1 MAKATFSMIAA
12 PLVLVLAFGIA
23 GCSKEESASLEEALT
38 LFRQNRLE
46 EALPLF
52 EEFVDRQEKNAE
64 AHVWLAE
71 TYRRL
76 NRTDEAI
83 EQARIALE
91 LEPCNSFA
99 HTVMADASVPPPGDS
114 EIPNSQAS
122 WDHLL
127 KAIECDSTEGN
138 AWVSIWGFAI
148 RRGETAMLRTSLRK
162 MVETRFLT
170 DAALSF
176 GRWLLRTLPE
186 NAILITNGDMD
197 TYPAM
202 AVQEAEGFR
211 TDVTVVERGLL
222 NLPWGLRFVRDDGG
236 VPLPYQ
242 DSELD
247 TLSTLRSADGIAVH
261 PADLVFQGWVADVR
275 LGSYPRPI
283 TLAVTVYEEFYAGV
297 KEYLQYAGPYFLME
311 PAPVVTAQN
320 MFALR
325 ECINGIEE
333 GDFMGP
339 WVSGRDY
346 SPVRGLY
353 TKEIVR
359 NVTHA
364 ALVYAELLIDE
375 KEYEEAEKMLTW
387 AEDFEERTELG
398 PVYGG
403 RIQELRE
410 NLASKR

>member
-1 MAKATFSMIAA
+1 MTKALLSLIVAA
-12 PLVLVLAFGIA
+12 PVLVLVIAVA
-23 GCSKEESASLEEALT
+23 GCSKEEPARLEEALT
-38 LFRQNRLE
+38 LFRQNKLE
-46 EALPLF
+46 EALPLL
-52 EEFVDRQEKNAE
+52 EELVAREEKNAE
-64 AHVWLAE
+64 EHIWLAE

-76 NRTDEAI
+76 RRTEEAI

-99 HTVMADASVPPPGDS
+99 YTVMADASVPPPGDS
-114 EIPNSQAS
+114 DIANSQTS

-148 RRGETAMLRTSLRK
+148 RRGETEMLRTSLRK

-186 NAILITNGDMD
+186 NAILITNGDVD

-247 TLSTLRSADGIAVH
+247 TLSTFRGADGSAVH
-261 PADLVFQGWVADVR
+261 PADRVFQGWVAGVR

-283 TLAVTVYEEFYAGV
+283 TLAVTVYEEFYTGV
-297 KEYLQYAGPYFLME
+297 KEYLQYAGPYFLLE
-311 PAPVVTAQN
+311 PAPVVTAEN
-320 MFALR
+320 VSALR
-325 ECINGIEE
+325 ECINGIED
-333 GDFMGP
+333 GDFIGP
-339 WVSGRDY
+339 WVSKRDY
-346 SPVRGLY
+346 SPIRGLY

-364 ALVYAELLIDE
+364 ALVYAEALIEE
-375 KEYEEAEKMLTW
+375 KGYEEAEKMLSW

-398 PVYGG
+398 PVYGQ

-410 NLASKR
+410 NLARKR